1 MTNENSGRTAGRDSA
16 GGPGSPG
23 EAAQGTGRRRGNAV
37 AVVAAGFG
45 VLAVS
50 GAVLVG
56 PGLLSGDGV
65 RLAFA
70 DQPVVASSSA
80 PAPPPAEEPGRDW
93 AESLPD
99 GLAAGPPTGWTPVES
114 GPPTHSAGELAARAA
129 QIAPHVE
136 ERVRELLPGATE
148 VTIGE
153 LGGEGPGF
161 HDGQDYVMGV
171 VSYED
176 DQGPGQVAFQYNF
189 PGVWGD
195 STSGESCSTAQACGH
210 EVLDDGSAVRY
221 AVEPWGPEE
230 LPALLYAVDHLRVDG
245 SVLSVWGYNY
255 DFPTGQVQRP
265 LPVPGFD
272 GLAELATDEEIDFRI
287 DG

>member
-1 MTNENSGRTAGRDSA
+1 MMNENSGRTAERDSA
-16 GGPGSPG
+16 GRREPSDDVGP
-23 EAAQGTGRRRGNAV
+23 GTGRRRGNAV

-45 VLAVS
+45 ALAVS

-80 PAPPPAEEPGRDW
+80 PTPPPAEEPGRDW
-93 AESLPD
+93 AELLPA
-99 GLAAGPPTGWTPVES
+99 GLAAGPPTGWTPVEAE
-114 GPPTHSAGELAARAA
+114 PPTHSAEELAARAA
-129 QIAPHVE
+129 ELAPHIE
-136 ERVRELLPGATE
+136 ERVRELAPEATE

-161 HDGQDYVMGV
+161 HDGQDYVMGE

-176 DQGPGQVAFQYNF
+176 DHGPGQVAFQYNF
-189 PGVWGD
+189 PGVWD
-195 STSGESCSTAQACGH
+195 DATPDLNCSAAQACGH
-210 EVLDDGSAVRY
+210 ELLDDGSAVMY
-221 AVEPWGPEE
+221 AVSSWGPEE
-230 LPALLYAVDHLRVDG
+230 TPAMLYAVDHLRVDG

-255 DFPTGQVQRP
+255 DFPTGQVHRP

-272 GLAELATDEEIDFRI
+272 GLADLATDGDIDLRT
-287 DG
+287 GG